1 MGNSSGDDSP
11 DWLRSFQTPTKSGF
25 NLPSSSELS
34 LTDSDQNDNTK
45 ENDLVD
51 IDDDD
56 DDDDDDLPLQERYAS
71 VEKKPAVKST
81 IDKKR
86 KRENQSPATGK
97 KGVGRTSKQKTSK
110 KSTKTDEPGNSVWM
124 LLSDSESCPETS
136 PVRELDDI
144 HPNELSRQETSQYS
158 DKKKGNVTI
167 LEETGK
173 EASKQKSPVK
183 KKTEGQ
189 LSTKKELD
197 DQVKGENND
206 DMDVPEEVI
215 AAKPAGPYAS
225 SSSLPLVLP
234 EKVQRS
240 KALVECEDESIDLSG
255 DVGAVGR
262 VVITDNQDMLLD
274 LKGTIYKTTI
284 VPSRTFCVV
293 SFGQSEAKIEA
304 IMNDF
309 IQLTPQSNVYEAE
322 TMVEGTLDGFSFGSE
337 DEAEDLPKATTN
349 QNDQDEGAEGRQ
361 NAKGNGNAEKKTA
374 LVRKKG
380 KSAGAKPPKKPKKK
394 VQATKKTKAKK

>member
-25 NLPSSSELS
+25 ALSSPSELS

-45 ENDLVD
+45 EIDL
-51 IDDDD
+51 
-56 DDDDDDLPLQERYAS
+56 DDDDDDLPLQEVYAS
-71 VEKKPAVKST
+71 AEKKPAVKS
-81 IDKKR
+81 ILDKKR
-86 KRENQSPATGK
+86 KRENQSPTTGK
-97 KGVGRTSKQKTSK
+97 KGAGRTSKQRTSN
-110 KSTKTDEPGNSVWM
+110 KSTKTDEPSNPVWM

-136 PVRELDDI
+136 PVREHNDI
-144 HPNELSRQETSQYS
+144 HPKELSRQETSQYL

-167 LEETGK
+167 LEETLK
-173 EASKQKSPVK
+173 ETSKQKSPVK
-183 KKTEGQ
+183 KKAEGQ
-189 LSTKKELD
+189 LSTKKKLD
-197 DQVKGENND
+197 DHVKEENSD

-215 AAKPAGPYAS
+215 SAKPAGPYAS

-322 TMVEGTLDGFSFGSE
+322 TMVEGTLEGFSFGSE
-337 DEAEDLPKATTN
+337 DEAEDLPKTTTN
-349 QNDQDEGAEGRQ
+349 QNDQNEGTEGPQ
-361 NAKGNGNAEKKTA
+361 NAKGNGNAERKKA

-380 KSAGAKPPKKPKKK
+380 KSAVGKPPKKPKKK

>member
-25 NLPSSSELS
+25 ALSSPSELS

-45 ENDLVD
+45 ENDL
-51 IDDDD
+51 
-56 DDDDDDLPLQERYAS
+56 DDDLPLQEVYAS
-71 VEKKPAVKST
+71 AEKKPAVKST
-81 IDKKR
+81 LDKKR
-86 KRENQSPATGK
+86 KRENQSPTTGK
-97 KGVGRTSKQKTSK
+97 KGAGRTSKQRTSN
-110 KSTKTDEPGNSVWM
+110 KSTKTDEPSNPVWM

-136 PVRELDDI
+136 PVREHNDI
-144 HPNELSRQETSQYS
+144 HPKELSRQETSQYL

-167 LEETGK
+167 LEETLK
-173 EASKQKSPVK
+173 ETSKQKSPVK
-183 KKTEGQ
+183 KKAEGQ
-189 LSTKKELD
+189 LSTKKKLD
-197 DQVKGENND
+197 DHVKEENSD

-215 AAKPAGPYAS
+215 SAKPAGPYAS

-322 TMVEGTLDGFSFGSE
+322 TMVEGTLEGFSFGSE
-337 DEAEDLPKATTN
+337 DEAEDLPKTTTN
-349 QNDQDEGAEGRQ
+349 QNDQNEGTEGPQ
-361 NAKGNGNAEKKTA
+361 NAKGNGNAERKKA

-380 KSAGAKPPKKPKKK
+380 KSAVGKPPKKPKKK

>member
-25 NLPSSSELS
+25 ALSSPSELS

-45 ENDLVD
+45 ENDLD
-51 IDDDD
+51 E
-56 DDDDDDLPLQERYAS
+56 DDDDLPLQEVYAS
-71 VEKKPAVKST
+71 AEKKPAVKST
-81 IDKKR
+81 LDKKR
-86 KRENQSPATGK
+86 KRENQSPTTGK
-97 KGVGRTSKQKTSK
+97 KGAGRTSKQRTSN
-110 KSTKTDEPGNSVWM
+110 KSTKTDEPSNPVWM

-136 PVRELDDI
+136 PVREHNDI
-144 HPNELSRQETSQYS
+144 HPKELSRQETSQYL

-167 LEETGK
+167 LEETLK
-173 EASKQKSPVK
+173 ETSKQKSPVK
-183 KKTEGQ
+183 KKAEGQ
-189 LSTKKELD
+189 LSTKKKLD
-197 DQVKGENND
+197 DHVKEENSD

-215 AAKPAGPYAS
+215 SAKPAGPYAS

-322 TMVEGTLDGFSFGSE
+322 TMVEGTLEGFSFGSE
-337 DEAEDLPKATTN
+337 DEAEDLPKTTTN
-349 QNDQDEGAEGRQ
+349 QNDQNEGTEGPQ
-361 NAKGNGNAEKKTA
+361 NAKGNGNAERKKA

-380 KSAGAKPPKKPKKK
+380 KSAVGKPPKKPKKK